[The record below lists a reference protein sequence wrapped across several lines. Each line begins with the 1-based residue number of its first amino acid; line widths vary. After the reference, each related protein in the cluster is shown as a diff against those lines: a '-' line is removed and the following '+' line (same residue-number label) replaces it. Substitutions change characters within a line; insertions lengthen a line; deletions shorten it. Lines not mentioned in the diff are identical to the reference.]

1 MVTREIWFITH
12 QGSSVRSTADVLSGI
27 TEVKRQ
33 RGDIFKELKEK
44 DYYPRILY
52 PEKDP
57 SKIKDKLRQDIPD
70 EQKWR
75 DLTTNW
81 PALQEILKEVY
92 SAKTDRIK
100 KKKCLEVVTFR
111 SSRLS
116 CKMDIHEPVSGLSR
130 IFFFN

>member
-100 KKKCLEVVTFR
+100 KKKWT
-111 SSRLS
+111 
-116 CKMDIHEPVSGLSR
+116 IQQY
-130 IFFFN
+130 

>member
-1 MVTREIWFITH
+1 MVTRGKWFITH
-12 QGSSVRSTADVLSGI
+12 QGSSVRSTADFLSGI

-52 PEKDP
+52 PEKYP

-70 EQKWR
+70 KQKWR
-75 DLTTNW
+75 DFTTNW

-100 KKKCLEVVTFR
+100 KKKWT
-111 SSRLS
+111 
-116 CKMDIHEPVSGLSR
+116 IQQY
-130 IFFFN
+130 